1 MEAAGLGAQDA
12 RTVGLLIGAVR
23 GEGAATVN
31 LAGGGHAFAGKRW
44 LCLTRPGV
52 CVPDTPLLPQGE
64 TVTPFGTFTV
74 RPAMPGETG
83 DGRTAQVLPAFL
95 SAMNA

>member
-1 MEAAGLGAQDA
+1 M
-12 RTVGLLIGAVR
+12 
-23 GEGAATVN
+23 
-31 LAGGGHAFAGKRW
+31 
-44 LCLTRPGV
+44 

-83 DGRTAQVLPAFL
+83 DGRTAQVLPASRL
-95 SAMNA
+95 TGAAVTGRRPGDAMTPFGGRGPVPLKKLMIDAGIERPLRNSLPVWWP